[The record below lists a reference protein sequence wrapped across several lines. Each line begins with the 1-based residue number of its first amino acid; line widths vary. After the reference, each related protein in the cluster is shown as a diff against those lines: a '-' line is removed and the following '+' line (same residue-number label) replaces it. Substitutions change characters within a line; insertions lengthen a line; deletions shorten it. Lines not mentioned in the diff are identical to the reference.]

1 MAERR
6 ITLYY
11 KFTAYKNDIEYEK
24 YTIDVFDRNKR
35 DYYTKQ
41 YMHYIKVGIFDRFT
55 VTSCYDDN
63 AIKNTVEYKY

>member
-1 MAERR
+1 M
-6 ITLYY
+6 YY

-41 YMHYIKVGIFDRFT
+41 YRYYVQIGIFDRFT

-63 AIKNTVEYKY
+63 AIKNTAEYKY